1 MNGEREM
8 LEREP
13 GGNRRRWEYNI
24 KMLLKAMR

>member
-13 GGNRRRWEYNI
+13 GGNRRRMEYNI
-24 KMLLKAMR
+24 KMALKAM